1 MVLVNCSSSMTD
13 IIIIGAAKQ
22 KRDEG
27 VEDGREGTY
36 CREESEQF
44 TKTSGHY
51 KLFLDIYISC
61 IKK

>member
-1 MVLVNCSSSMTD
+1 MTD